1 MVVYNEHEITGNPK
15 NKKKQP
21 KKPVQQPVKSMD
33 SSPLKNTVNNSI
45 LKNNSM
51 SEQIIKVDESKT
63 IKLIEVLDVE
73 SKKTLNALVQSVL
86 MT

>member
-1 MVVYNEHEITGNPK
+1 
-15 NKKKQP
+15 
-21 KKPVQQPVKSMD
+21 MD

>member
-1 MVVYNEHEITGNPK
+1 
-15 NKKKQP
+15 
-21 KKPVQQPVKSMD
+21 
-33 SSPLKNTVNNSI
+33 
-45 LKNNSM
+45 M